1 MSEISFAAVDFD
13 EVLGRL
19 TLYAQNLSTALVCV
33 GLEEKVLPGGLSAA
47 DLAQNTLLKLLDPL
61 DGTVKWSEQR
71 GQPTTS
77 GILAYLQRV
86 LERDFFDLKKSSLYK
101 TTVYPD
107 SMGDDDSEGD
117 GITLDHM
124 AMVFDT
130 PEGQTLKGER
140 VAWILRQF
148 DGEPELR
155 EIAKLQFDPSGYNAY
170 SNQELAQLLDTT
182 VGDIENRKKRIK
194 RMLRKLAAHRN
205 AAEAEHV

>member
-33 GLEEKVLPGGLSAA
+33 GLEEKVLPGGQSAA

-140 VAWILRQF
+140 VERILRQF

-155 EIAKLQFDPSGYNAY
+155 EIVKLQFDPSGYNAY

-194 RMLRKLAAHRN
+194 RMLRKLAASRN

>member
-33 GLEEKVLPGGLSAA
+33 GLEEKVLPGGQSAA

-71 GQPTTS
+71 GQPTTL

-107 SMGDDDSEGD
+107 CMGDDDSEGD

-148 DGEPELR
+148 DGELELR

-194 RMLRKLAAHRN
+194 RMLRKLVADRH

>member
-33 GLEEKVLPGGLSAA
+33 GLEEKVLPGGQSAA

-71 GQPTTS
+71 DQPTTS

-130 PEGQTLKGER
+130 PEGQTLRGER
-140 VAWILRQF
+140 VNWILRQF

-170 SNQELAQLLDTT
+170 SNQELAQLLDTI

-194 RMLRKLAAHRN
+194 RMLRKLAAHR